1 MWGEKI
7 NWYSASRISAE
18 LMFFMSR
25 IAHLVEQNQ
34 KAESPILRAES
45 AQPYQERG
53 WHGHS
58 IFIYH

>member
-1 MWGEKI
+1 VGEKN
-7 NWYSASRISAE
+7 NWYLASRISAE

-45 AQPYQERG
+45 AQPYQRFDNLIARKY
-53 WHGHS
+53 HGE
-58 IFIYH
+58 